1 MPYYRWSVLGL
12 TLTLC
17 LLVCSCAGPTS
28 TVSAQP
34 PAAEPDPVPHVRDA
48 DDVGRFIAGMPGTA
62 GSPFLTLEASEA
74 WKQHRTLLDA
84 AWHKAES
91 PLMSGLRQFQK
102 DELND
107 PALRNAHVLYPF
119 SGPDALTVALCFPR
133 SPVYVMVGLEP
144 AGTLPSPSRFEKLN
158 LPKYLAETR
167 ETVDSELSRSFFIT
181 KQMDRQFRGQVT
193 DGLLLP
199 ILHLLVRMQ
208 DTILGFRYV
217 RLDEQ
222 GKVIDRAVNYEA
234 PGKIGNKGVEIEF
247 EDSDH
252 TVHQLYYFS
261 VNLSDERL
269 KEDAPFLSYLQGLKG
284 SATLLKAT
292 SYMTH
297 HAEFSIIR
305 DQLLSVSSAIL
316 QDDSGLP
323 YKSFHD
329 SAWKVQLYGDY
340 QRPYGSFRWLEQP
353 DLRSAYAAGNV
364 KPLSLHLG
372 YGYSRIASNLLLA
385 RR

>member
-17 LLVCSCAGPTS
+17 LLFCGCAGPTS

-34 PAAEPDPVPHVRDA
+34 PAAEPDPVPHARDA

-62 GSPFLTLEASEA
+62 GSPFLALEATEA

-91 PLMSGLRQFQK
+91 PLISGLRQFQK

-107 PALRNAHVLYPF
+107 PTLRNAHVLYPF

-167 ETVDSELSRSFFIT
+167 ETVDSELIRSFFIT
-181 KQMDRQFRGQVT
+181 KQMDREFRGQVT

-234 PGKIGNKGVEIEF
+234 A
-247 EDSDH
+247 
-252 TVHQLYYFS
+252 
-261 VNLSDERL
+261 R
-269 KEDAPFLSYLQGLKG
+269 
-284 SATLLKAT
+284 
-292 SYMTH
+292 
-297 HAEFSIIR
+297 
-305 DQLLSVSSAIL
+305 
-316 QDDSGLP
+316 QD
-323 YKSFHD
+323 
-329 SAWKVQLYGDY
+329 W
-340 QRPYGSFRWLEQP
+340 E
-353 DLRSAYAAGNV
+353 
-364 KPLSLHLG
+364 
-372 YGYSRIASNLLLA
+372 
-385 RR
+385 